1 MPIPVAFV
9 RAWKQ
14 VDDNNVFRSSQSPP
28 LAPVPWKP
36 GAKVRGLDHF
46 QSRHDLCHHIF
57 QKIWELLSQLH
68 SQSYVQVQLGF
79 VNLITACEDL
89 VQHRHPPYSS
99 IDLSLSNR
107 KIPPLACH
115 TSQISHDRAK
125 KMNPVS
131 NLQRVSCARQLWK
144 VSFGTVCFT
153 SGFSGQWNRIHSTSI
168 TPTAVMPWF
177 ETKAT

>member
-14 VDDNNVFRSSQSPP
+14 VDDNVFRSSQSPP

-99 IDLSLSNR
+99 IDEL
-107 KIPPLACH
+107 
-115 TSQISHDRAK
+115 
-125 KMNPVS
+125 
-131 NLQRVSCARQLWK
+131 
-144 VSFGTVCFT
+144 
-153 SGFSGQWNRIHSTSI
+153 
-168 TPTAVMPWF
+168 
-177 ETKAT
+177 